1 MRSQLFKFVKNKI
14 PKISPTELIALRSG
28 GTSID
33 RDILQGKI
41 NFPNF
46 PKNKKIQN
54 KFPESKINKLLNN
67 FDMTQVYPN
76 NNNDYWIKY
85 LAKEKY
91 FSFLIDEKYNGI
103 KLSVNEMSDVLTK
116 ITSVDPGLGV
126 ITMVPNSLGPGEL
139 LTHYGTEDQKNKYL
153 PGLAKGEYIPCFGLT
168 GPNNGSDATG
178 NIDKGEIIEVDGIKK
193 IKINV
198 NKRYITLAPVANLMG
213 IAFNLEDPNNLL
225 GKSGITLALVER
237 GHPGLVQDTHHNPLN
252 AGFPNGTIKGEFI
265 IDIDQVIGGENNIGN
280 GWKMLMDCLSA
291 GRGISLP
298 ATANASS
305 KVASFG
311 IINYIKV
318 RDQFGIKLK
327 DMEAIKEKLNK
338 MVLNTWII
346 QSSVKMTNDILDS
359 GCSPSVISAIMKQQC
374 TERGREVL
382 NHAMDIHAGGSICIG
397 ESNFLEKY
405 YRSCPIGIT
414 VEGSN
419 TLTRSLIIF
428 GQGLNKSHPHIFPV
442 LDSVLN
448 NDINKFGKQFN
459 NLLGHVFSL
468 YFKTLNPLNVFY
480 KDRLE
485 RQVLDFATLTNFV
498 ALKGGALKREQ
509 ILSGTMADIFSNLYL
524 AISVRY
530 YDNLYKSS
538 ELLTNYIVDKL
549 ISDNQEKINT
559 VIKNMGIERIPIL
572 HLQKSKRTIDFKE
585 ECNVFYE
592 ILNNE
597 NILNEIKKNIYLKGI
612 LNDFDKI
619 SKLHEDSKEYK
630 NLKNKI
636 INVGEYKNK
645 DINKD
650 INKNIN
656 NIILTEYKSIKIKNS
671 ESNLPDTGKNYNVSE
686 KDKSKR
692 FRFMSESHV

>member
-46 PKNKKIQN
+46 SKNKKIQN

-280 GWKMLMDCLSA
+280 GWKMLMECLSA

-650 INKNIN
+650 IN

-671 ESNLPDTGKNYNVSE
+671 ESNLQDTGKNYNVSE

>member
-1 MRSQLFKFVKNKI
+1 MISQVFKFVKNKI
-14 PKISPTELIALRSG
+14 PKISSTELIALRSG

-33 RDILQGKI
+33 RSILLGKI
-41 NFPNF
+41 DF
-46 PKNKKIQN
+46 PKNTEIKN
-54 KFPESKINKLLNN
+54 KFPESKINNLLNN
-67 FDMTQVYPN
+67 FDMTKVYPN
-76 NNNDYWIKY
+76 NNNNYWINY
-85 LAKEKY
+85 LAKNKY
-91 FSFLIDEKYNGI
+91 FSFLIDEKYDGI
-103 KLSVNEMSDVLTK
+103 KLSVNEMSDILTK
-116 ITSVDPGLGV
+116 ITSVDPALGV
-126 ITMVPNSLGPGEL
+126 VTMVPNSLGPGEL
-139 LTHYGTEDQKNKYL
+139 LTHYGTEEQKNKYL

-193 IKINV
+193 IKINI

-225 GKSGITLALVER
+225 GKSGITLVLVER
-237 GHPGLVQDTHHNPLN
+237 GHPGLIQDTHHNPLN

-265 IDIDQVIGGENNIGN
+265 IDIDQIIGGEKNIGN
-280 GWKMLMDCLSA
+280 GWKMLMECLSA

-311 IINYIKV
+311 ILNYIKV

-327 DMEAIKEKLNK
+327 DMEAIQDKVNK
-338 MVLNTWII
+338 IVLNTWII

-397 ESNFLEKY
+397 HSNFLEKY

-442 LDSVLN
+442 LDTVLN
-448 NDINKFGKQFN
+448 NDINKFSKEFN
-459 NLLGHVFSL
+459 NLLSHVFSL
-468 YFKTLNPLNVFY
+468 YFKTLNPLNIFN
-480 KDRLE
+480 KDKLE

-524 AISVRY
+524 AISIRY

-538 ELLTNYIVDKL
+538 ELLTNYIVNKL
-549 ISDNQEKINT
+549 ISENQEKINI
-559 VIKNMGIERIPIL
+559 VIKNMGIEKIPIL
-572 HLQKSKRTIDFKE
+572 HLQKSKKAIDFKE
-585 ECNVFYE
+585 EHSVFNE

-597 NILNEIKKNIYLKGI
+597 NILTEIKKNIHIKGI
-612 LNDFDKI
+612 LKDFEKI
-619 SKLHEDSKEYK
+619 SNLNENTLEYK
-630 NLKNKI
+630 KLKERI
-636 INVGEYKNK
+636 INVGEYKN
-645 DINKD
+645 NE
-650 INKNIN
+650 
-656 NIILTEYKSIKIKNS
+656 TIKIINS
-671 ESNLPDTGKNYNVSE
+671 KSNIDDNYKVSQ
-686 KDKSKR
+686 KHKSKNL
-692 FRFMSESHV
+692 RFMSESHV